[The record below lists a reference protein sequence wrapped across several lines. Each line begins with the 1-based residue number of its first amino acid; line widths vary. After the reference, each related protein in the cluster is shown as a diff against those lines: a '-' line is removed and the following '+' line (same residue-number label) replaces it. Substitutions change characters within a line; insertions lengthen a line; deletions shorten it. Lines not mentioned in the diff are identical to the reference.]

1 MAELRSLFNRARG
14 FARELSDRGL
24 VTYAASCAFYSF
36 LSLFPMAALA
46 ASLVPCIGV
55 SEAALLRFLG
65 SVAPVGVAALLQA
78 ILSNVYENVFPALP
92 LSLLALLWSAAQA
105 FSELLKGMTAMTDPA
120 RQAGFLKRR
129 LRAILLTMALL
140 MTLLLSLS
148 VLIFGARLALFIGYL
163 FPQVRGLMALFLR
176 LRHLFM
182 GALLWLLFVF
192 LYRSIPDQRFSFR
205 EVRTGAALSTVA
217 WIAFSGLFSLYAA
230 LFFDLSLYGGMAA
243 MALTMLWLFYCQYIV
258 LVGAGLCAR
267 QRSKKEAPR
276 LATAS

>member
-1 MAELRSLFNRARG
+1 
-14 FARELSDRGL
+14 

-65 SVAPVGVAALLQA
+65 TVAPVGVAALLQA

-140 MTLLLSLS
+140 MMLLLSLS

-258 LVGAGLCAR
+258 LVGAGVCAR